1 MRKQY
6 GGDIQQDV
14 DVNTQQIQELQQEI
28 RDLKQRV
35 QQLVPEEVRQ
45 KARTNFQTLQSG
57 VIAQNREKQQ
67 KDWDAAKTSSSPA
80 SCVFSKGAWCNDGDL
95 VDKGYQLKGHKDG
108 SAWCC
113 PPGINQPIPEGSE
126 GDLLGFGDDYR
137 PSQPS
142 QSVTSTSQSAP
153 IVDLLDAEPQ
163 STGKLVD
170 VPSEKQ
176 AEPQTLSKSPVIE
189 PNCRQIS
196 VADGSC
202 KATAGCHPATPEEF
216 KEFKAYKKQQPTG
229 TNMSKVKKPCLQGE
243 APVLGGK
250 RTNKRR
256 NKKNNS
262 KKNNRKNKNT
272 NKKNNRKNNKKS
284 KRN

>member
-14 DVNTQQIQELQQEI
+14 DENTKQIQEIQQEI
-28 RDLKQRV
+28 RDLNQRV
-35 QQLVPEEVRQ
+35 QHLVPKEVR
-45 KARTNFQTLQSG
+45 
-57 VIAQNREKQQ
+57 E
-67 KDWDAAKTSSSPA
+67 
-80 SCVFSKGAWCNDGDL
+80 
-95 VDKGYQLKGHKDG
+95 
-108 SAWCC
+108 
-113 PPGINQPIPEGSE
+113 E
-126 GDLLGFGDDYR
+126 DLLNFRDDYR

-142 QSVTSTSQSAP
+142 QLVTPTSQSAP

-163 STGKLVD
+163 YTGKTVD
-170 VPSEKQ
+170 DPFEVTTIQQQTPSK
-176 AEPQTLSKSPVIE
+176 PSVIE
-189 PNCRQIS
+189 PNCRKIS

-202 KATAGCHPATPEEF
+202 KATPGCHPATPEEF
-216 KEFKAYKKQQPTG
+216 KAYKKQQSPG

-243 APVLGGK
+243 SPVLGGK

-272 NKKNNRKNNKKS
+272 NRKNNRKNNKKS